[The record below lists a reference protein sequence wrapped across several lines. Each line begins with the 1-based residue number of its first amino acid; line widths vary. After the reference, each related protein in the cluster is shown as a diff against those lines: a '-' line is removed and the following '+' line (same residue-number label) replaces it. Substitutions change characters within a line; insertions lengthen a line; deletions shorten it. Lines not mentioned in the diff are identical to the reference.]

1 MPDNSTLF
9 RCQLLT
15 HELTP
20 VCGIAYAYKCGAY
33 ASTPTTIKEYYEKTK
48 TTTSP
53 IGLIFFPLVITMNA
67 KKEFLEFVEE
77 TNLQLKCGTFEKI
90 TYSWEDRR
98 QKIECEIVNLAV
110 NYTQE
115 ELDTFLSKLDFE
127 DTSNLQTSG
136 EETRLQIGCNTI
148 WFADGTWGSYQFD
161 AVNWMSYWVRHT
173 VPPIPETLKR

>member
-1 MPDNSTLF
+1 
-9 RCQLLT
+9 
-15 HELTP
+15 
-20 VCGIAYAYKCGAY
+20 
-33 ASTPTTIKEYYEKTK
+33 
-48 TTTSP
+48 
-53 IGLIFFPLVITMNA
+53 MNA

-77 TNLQLKCGTFEKI
+77 NNLQLKCGTVEKI

-98 QKIECEIVNLAV
+98 QKIEYEIVNLAV